1 MQMKKILTNPH
12 CTAGTLGHHCT
23 PGTLGFHHG
32 TFGNSQSKAA
42 SSFLVLAGIT
52 AAYTVGGVI
61 NAAASGYF
69 GGRARKKGLSYQTIA
84 KRNAALG
91 GAIGAVVAAA
101 MLAGDQ
107 T

>member
-1 MQMKKILTNPH
+1 M
-12 CTAGTLGHHCT
+12 
-23 PGTLGFHHG
+23 GFHHG
-32 TFGNSQSKAA
+32 TMGSTSSTVA

-69 GGRARKKGLSYQTIA
+69 GGRARKKGLTYQTIA

-101 MLAGDQ
+101 MIAGDQ
-107 T
+107 V